1 MAKEASAHVGSSWTQ
16 VASEEVV
23 EVDQEQGLELVPPFP
38 RLLEVEGPQVLEAS
52 ALLPP
57 PPACPHRLD
66 SAFGSR
72 IPEEC
77 RLWDLRE
84 HCAPRRTLVLPGS
97 GAWENSPASLALSTC
112 CIHGAH
118 LLEQAP

>member
-57 PPACPHRLD
+57 P
-66 SAFGSR
+66 S
-72 IPEEC
+72 
-77 RLWDLRE
+77 
-84 HCAPRRTLVLPGS
+84 LP
-97 GAWENSPASLALSTC
+97 P
-112 CIHGAH
+112 
-118 LLEQAP
+118 